1 MVENLFIFL
10 FYNISSQ
17 QGEQKQTRERDGDSL
32 AWYCFQHPHTGK
44 QGNRGH
50 LLCYLPCEISLTPL
64 REAWLL
70 FSLGFSSPRTG
81 SLAWLLEQG
90 IKPQGRLKSQNHLG
104 L

>member
-50 LLCYLPCEISLTPL
+50 LIV
-64 REAWLL
+64 L
-70 FSLGFSSPRTG
+70 FTL
-81 SLAWLLEQG
+81 
-90 IKPQGRLKSQNHLG
+90 
-104 L
+104 

>member
-1 MVENLFIFL
+1 MVILWPGIAFSTLILANKATVG
-10 FYNISSQ
+10 IS
-17 QGEQKQTRERDGDSL
+17 
-32 AWYCFQHPHTGK
+32 
-44 QGNRGH
+44 
-50 LLCYLPCEISLTPL
+50 LCYLPCEISLTPV